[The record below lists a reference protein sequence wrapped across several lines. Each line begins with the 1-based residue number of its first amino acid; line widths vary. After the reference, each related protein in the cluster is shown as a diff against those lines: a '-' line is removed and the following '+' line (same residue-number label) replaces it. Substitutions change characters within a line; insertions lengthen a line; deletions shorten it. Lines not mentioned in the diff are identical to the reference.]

1 MAGMESYDAVVLAG
15 GQARRMGGVD
25 KPGRRVGGLTLLERV
40 VRAVEDAGQVV
51 VVGPD
56 RPLPARVD
64 TLVREEPAGGGPVAA
79 LAVGVREVQA
89 PVTVVLAA
97 DLPFLDRTTVDLLRA
112 LLARGPDLALATD
125 AAGRDQYLLAAW
137 RTSALRTALAAV
149 GDPTGAPLR
158 RLVQGVSVGRLTGDA
173 LGSAGGPAPWFD
185 CDTDEDV
192 TRARRWAE

>member
-56 RPLPARVD
+56 RPLPVRVD

-158 RLVQGVSVGRLTGDA
+158 RLVQGVSVGRLTGHA